1 MLFYCFQG
9 MKLLAF
15 KTIVQFQFIILT
27 KCTLF
32 CSKVELSSHDL
43 NFMDPKHLASKP
55 SQMVIL
61 DLKALTMTMVGITL
75 LFAAFLGSPYLY
87 TLTISHQEAKFP
99 QSMDNNAK
107 SYSMLL
113 ILCACLFFS
122 IGCLS

>member
-61 DLKALTMTMVGITL
+61 DLKALTMTMVSITL
-75 LFAAFLGSPYLY
+75 LFCHIFGISISLYLNIFTPRGKISTIHGQQCKH
-87 TLTISHQEAKFP
+87 TL
-99 QSMDNNAK
+99 
-107 SYSMLL
+107 
-113 ILCACLFFS
+113 CFS
-122 IGCLS
+122 FCVLVSSSQ

>member
-61 DLKALTMTMVGITL
+61 DLKALTMTMVGIPL

-99 QSMDNNAK
+99 QSKDNNANILYA
-107 SYSMLL
+107 SY
-113 ILCACLFFS
+113 FV
-122 IGCLS
+122 CLSLLLYRVS